1 MPEAARLK
9 SVSNVWKSLARD
21 FAIALRHLFFS
32 FKFLQH
38 HFGVYL
44 YISMPLTLV
53 MFLAILVGGL
63 EHDWENMVK
72 KPTNS
77 MTLSASCLPNPQ

>member
-1 MPEAARLK
+1 VPEAARLK

-21 FAIALRHLFFS
+21 FAIAFKHLFFS

-63 EHDWENMVK
+63 EHEFYDFPFSWECHHPN
-72 KPTNS
+72 
-77 MTLSASCLPNPQ
+77 LSLHHFSEG